1 MCMLFLL
8 INQWKDHKKEFTLCV
23 VFQTTEFCFCF
34 DCYHN
39 SFNERWKQLCNAW
52 QLQFIICTI
61 YNRHPEFRLQAAS
74 FFFLVRE
81 TRIIIMRV
89 PLSRASVPLSHPLDE
104 SIEKEKL
111 CAVYPN
117 LRSGPI
123 LAVLIHSPCPPE
135 CYFRSETKIE
145 PDLS

>member
-1 MCMLFLL
+1 MYSCHL
-8 INQWKDHKKEFTLCV
+8 
-23 VFQTTEFCFCF
+23 
-34 DCYHN
+34 
-39 SFNERWKQLCNAW
+39 
-52 QLQFIICTI
+52 
-61 YNRHPEFRLQAAS
+61 EFRLQAAS

-89 PLSRASVPLSHPLDE
+89 PLSRASVPLSHPLHE

-135 CYFRSETKIE
+135 CYFHRETKIE
-145 PDLS
+145 PDLRLSLSRVSHMGSLCQPKERDRSFS

>member
-1 MCMLFLL
+1 M
-8 INQWKDHKKEFTLCV
+8 NDENSYVTRG
-23 VFQTTEFCFCF
+23 
-34 DCYHN
+34 
-39 SFNERWKQLCNAW
+39 SFNVSFV
-52 QLQFIICTI
+52 QFIVVIQSLD
-61 YNRHPEFRLQAAS
+61 YEQPL

-89 PLSRASVPLSHPLDE
+89 PLSRASVPLPHPLDE

-145 PDLS
+145 PDLRLSLSRVSHMGSLCQPKERDRSLSRQSTPWSKYELEPC